1 MSVNYNLFEPY
12 CSGALRAAFASCF
25 IAGRIPEQQIDF
37 VKKIISKFREEEIDQ
52 SAFPATK
59 KEEMKSQW
67 KLWLDTT
74 TQGIKDELRVEG
86 KLG

>member
-59 KEEMKSQW
+59 RPRNAGSRYRTHTDNCIDWFNYTVK
-67 KLWLDTT
+67 
-74 TQGIKDELRVEG
+74 IRIN
-86 KLG
+86 

>member
-37 VKKIISKFREEEIDQ
+37 VKEIISRFRETEIEQ
-52 SAFPATK
+52 SAFSDTE
-59 KEEMKSQW
+59 KEQMKSQW
-67 KLWLDTT
+67 RQWLDATT
-74 TQGIKDELRVEG
+74 HGIKDEFRAEG
-86 KLG
+86 KLR